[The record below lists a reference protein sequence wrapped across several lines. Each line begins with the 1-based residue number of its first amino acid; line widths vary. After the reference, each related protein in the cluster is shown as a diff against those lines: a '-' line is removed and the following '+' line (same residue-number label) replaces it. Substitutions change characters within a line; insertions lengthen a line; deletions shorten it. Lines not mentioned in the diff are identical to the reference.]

1 MDFRRGDRPDHEAD
15 ENVAPVKEF
24 AVVEFTAPVAIG
36 ADSSVKTETLNL
48 LAYAY
53 ATDGQRD
60 KAIATYQK
68 LINLLQ
74 QQSSNTGH
82 AAFVY
87 GQNPIQV
94 YQNDMQILEGGGSL

>member
-1 MDFRRGDRPDHEAD
+1 M
-15 ENVAPVKEF
+15 KEF